1 MTRLADALLRANR
14 QNQLAASAAATALAT
29 PESEPA
35 QDGAAPSVAPV
46 GPAARAAS
54 PAPVVVAP
62 AAPVVVA
69 PASPVVLAPVVVPI
83 APVAPVAAV
92 PVPAAPV
99 ALAAAA
105 PVPAAAGAPVA
116 RVAPA
121 VHVAAAAAAKPT
133 APAAPA
139 AAPKPPIAPAR
150 PVAASASNAPA
161 ASAAPCPA
169 PAAKRAPAWSREA
182 SIEKPIVHAAPTGSS
197 LIAVPASADQLTLW
211 RSDPETAGK
220 LVGTDGFLPS
230 AMEQYRKLAAILH
243 HAQMERGLKVIMT
256 SSAMPGEGKS
266 LTSVNLALTLSDSY
280 RKRVLLIDVDLRRPT
295 VQRIFGLPPVGGL
308 TEALTAAEDRQI
320 VLTRVSDS
328 LFVLPAGRPES
339 DPMSG
344 LTSDRMKRVL
354 AQAASH
360 FDWVL
365 VDSPPV
371 GLLPDASLLATLVDG
386 VLLVIRSGKAP
397 FPLVKRAVEIITHQR
412 ILGVVMNAI
421 DFKHDRNAGGYYE
434 YYGAGYYG
442 APSTK

>member
-46 GPAARAAS
+46 GPVARAAS

-62 AAPVVVA
+62 AA
-69 PASPVVLAPVVVPI
+69 PVVLAPVVVPI
-83 APVAPVAAV
+83 APVAPVAAA
-92 PVPAAPV
+92 PAPAAPV

-105 PVPAAAGAPVA
+105 PVPAAAAAPVA

-121 VHVAAAAAAKPT
+121 VHVAVPPAAKPT

-139 AAPKPPIAPAR
+139 AVPKPPIAPAR

-161 ASAAPCPA
+161 ASAAPRPA
-169 PAAKRAPAWSREA
+169 GAKRAPAWSREA

-308 TEALTAAEDRQI
+308 TEALTADEDRQI

>member
-35 QDGAAPSVAPV
+35 QDAAAPSVAPV
-46 GPAARAAS
+46 GPVARAAS

-62 AAPVVVA
+62 AA
-69 PASPVVLAPVVVPI
+69 PVVLAPVVVPI
-83 APVAPVAAV
+83 APVAPVAAA
-92 PVPAAPV
+92 PAPAAPV

-105 PVPAAAGAPVA
+105 PVPAAAAAPVA

-121 VHVAAAAAAKPT
+121 VHVAVPPAAKPT

-139 AAPKPPIAPAR
+139 AVPKPPIAPAR

-161 ASAAPCPA
+161 ASAAPRPA
-169 PAAKRAPAWSREA
+169 GAKRAPAWSREA

-308 TEALTAAEDRQI
+308 TEALTADEDRQI

>member
-46 GPAARAAS
+46 GPVARAAS

-62 AAPVVVA
+62 AAPV
-69 PASPVVLAPVVVPI
+69 
-83 APVAPVAAV
+83 
-92 PVPAAPV
+92 

-105 PVPAAAGAPVA
+105 PVPAAAAAPVA

-121 VHVAAAAAAKPT
+121 VHVAVPPAAKPT

-139 AAPKPPIAPAR
+139 AVPKPPIAPAR

-161 ASAAPCPA
+161 ASAAPRPA
-169 PAAKRAPAWSREA
+169 GAKRAPAWSREA

-308 TEALTAAEDRQI
+308 TEALTADEDRQI

>member
-35 QDGAAPSVAPV
+35 QDGPAPGVAPV
-46 GPAARAAS
+46 GPVARAAS

-62 AAPVVVA
+62 AA
-69 PASPVVLAPVVVPI
+69 PVVLAPVVVPI
-83 APVAPVAAV
+83 APVAPVAAA
-92 PVPAAPV
+92 PAPAAPV

-105 PVPAAAGAPVA
+105 PVPAAAAAPVA

-121 VHVAAAAAAKPT
+121 VHVAVPPAAKPT

-139 AAPKPPIAPAR
+139 AVPKPPIAPAR

-161 ASAAPCPA
+161 ASAAPRPA
-169 PAAKRAPAWSREA
+169 GAKRAPAWSREA

-308 TEALTAAEDRQI
+308 TEALTADEDRQI